1 VGSVVTST
9 ECDTCK
15 ARHPYPGSPDQLGSD
30 VYLDGSIA
38 KLGSVDKRKGGLIHG
53 VFGQTNGFAA
63 SILDRYRFHAR
74 RDQQVRGVGQ
84 RKGLRR
90 RCSIIRFVD
99 VWGCTGVCR

>member
-1 VGSVVTST
+1 MVAHCLIIFSGIAGPQIEELVVGSVVTST

-53 VFGQTNGFAA
+53 IFGQTNGFAA

-74 RDQQVRGVGQ
+74 RDQQVRGVG
-84 RKGLRR
+84 
-90 RCSIIRFVD
+90 
-99 VWGCTGVCR
+99 